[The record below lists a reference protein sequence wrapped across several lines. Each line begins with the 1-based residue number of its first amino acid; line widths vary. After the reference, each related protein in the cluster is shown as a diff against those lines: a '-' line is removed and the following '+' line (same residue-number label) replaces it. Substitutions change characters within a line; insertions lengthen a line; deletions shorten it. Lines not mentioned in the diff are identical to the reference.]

1 MAICH
6 KLIRHI
12 INIQQY
18 FVVVR
23 KIEIKHEMARVSLFV
38 QMEIRCLCNETLF
51 YAVWH
56 ALKIDELAGKLCQS
70 GLCDLLV

>member
-18 FVVVR
+18 FVVVVVV

-38 QMEIRCLCNETLF
+38 QMEIR
-51 YAVWH
+51 
-56 ALKIDELAGKLCQS
+56 
-70 GLCDLLV
+70 